1 MVPGIAVQLL
11 NGAVL
16 QFHTG
21 VTLFS
26 GESSHVFSNS
36 VQPLQWYPSLIFMA
50 AILSAEAIAIDE
62 ISPIEYVHRELAH
75 KMAAVSEDG

>member
-11 NGAVL
+11 NGAEL

-26 GESSHVFSNS
+26 GVFSNS

-50 AILSAEAIAIDE
+50 AILWAEAIAIDE